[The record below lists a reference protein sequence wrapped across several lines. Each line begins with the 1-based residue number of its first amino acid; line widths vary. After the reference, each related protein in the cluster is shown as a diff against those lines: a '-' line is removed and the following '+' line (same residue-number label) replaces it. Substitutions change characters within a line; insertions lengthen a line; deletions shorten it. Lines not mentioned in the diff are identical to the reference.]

1 MFLNQFLLTVPHPR
15 PPSHKWYHP
24 NIESDIINEEQYLLC
39 LLLSKWGWAP
49 LIPLSLYSGR
59 APHSLCNCV
68 PRTLALSPH
77 CLCAEHTWGWV
88 GRGGREAQSE
98 ASAGNTSTISYVDA
112 HHVHWEDCM
121 AELSRAAALLSGYRQ
136 AACCLHRN
144 PLLHMQVI
152 SISWTVVPLIFFFFL
167 EYLYSF
173 LNL

>member
-1 MFLNQFLLTVPHPR
+1 MHQGHVSKPVSSDPSPHPI
-15 PPSHKWYHP
+15 
-24 NIESDIINEEQYLLC
+24 NDIILTLRVTSSMRSSIFLC

-68 PRTLALSPH
+68 PRTWALSPH

-121 AELSRAAALLSGYRQ
+121 AELSRAAALCVDAGRQ
-136 AACCLHRN
+136 LAACTGNHSSTCRWFDFMNSCSSH
-144 PLLHMQVI
+144 
-152 SISWTVVPLIFFFFL
+152 FFFPF
-167 EYLYSF
+167 
-173 LNL
+173 